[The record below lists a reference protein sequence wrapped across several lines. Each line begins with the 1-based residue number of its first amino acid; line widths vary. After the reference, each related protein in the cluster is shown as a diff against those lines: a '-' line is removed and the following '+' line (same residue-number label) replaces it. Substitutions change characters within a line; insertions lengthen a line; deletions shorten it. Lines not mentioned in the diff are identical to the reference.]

1 MSPGPA
7 RRVELGEVVRHAVVA
22 VLWLAAFGLLSDH
35 AFRLIPPSWARS
47 LSLQAYLTFVQ
58 VLTASVGVGLSLLLL
73 PAPRASLGLSA
84 APLPRLAVLLL
95 LSPLVYVLASYAAI
109 WAALPTLLA
118 ELAAR
123 DRGGGVGVADEAG
136 EPGDRRV
143 GVLEHL
149 AEQFIRELEGRAEG
163 VGAADGGA
171 VAADGPLADPQ
182 EPGGVGDGEAV
193 EQQRRHAPLPGD
205 GGGGERELAGV
216 DPLGDVGDGEVL
228 EHRLEDRGADRARR
242 GGDRCGGRC
251 SGREGVDVP
260 VGVVGHVGGHVGVCG
275 RGRGLGNGALGND
288 TRGSAPGESVPG
300 RSALAWSASGHGVG
314 KQHGRGGGGHGGS
327 PG

>member
-35 AFRLIPPSWARS
+35 AFRLIPLSWARS

-84 APLPRLAVLLL
+84 APLPRLAVLSL

-123 DRGGGVGVADEAG
+123 GRQAVQASSG
-136 EPGDRRV
+136 EFG
-143 GVLEHL
+143 
-149 AEQFIRELEGRAEG
+149 
-163 VGAADGGA
+163 
-171 VAADGPLADPQ
+171 
-182 EPGGVGDGEAV
+182 
-193 EQQRRHAPLPGD
+193 
-205 GGGGERELAGV
+205 RELAASGLGLALLWGV
-216 DPLGDVGDGEVL
+216 VVSPVAEELMFRGAVWSAAQSAVSWVRQ
-228 EHRLEDRGADRARR
+228 RLERPAPAPTSSELPEGVLAPAPGLAAARAVLGFFLSGGVATLLSAGVFAAKHADMPGGMGIVRWVSALGLGVAAGLARQATAGLSGPVLLHVVFNLCALATTRRWLVTESFGHKLGVPILMSLGAAGAAFLALGLGLLLRARR
-242 GGDRCGGRC
+242 GPP
-251 SGREGVDVP
+251 S
-260 VGVVGHVGGHVGVCG
+260 
-275 RGRGLGNGALGND
+275 
-288 TRGSAPGESVPG
+288 
-300 RSALAWSASGHGVG
+300 
-314 KQHGRGGGGHGGS
+314 
-327 PG
+327 